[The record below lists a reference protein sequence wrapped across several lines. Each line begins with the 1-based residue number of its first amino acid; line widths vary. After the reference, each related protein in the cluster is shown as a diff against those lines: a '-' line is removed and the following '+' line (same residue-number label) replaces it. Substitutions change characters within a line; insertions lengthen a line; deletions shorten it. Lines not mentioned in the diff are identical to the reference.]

1 LANAVITAA
10 QHSVMGCGLNY
21 SRRIST
27 VAALL
32 CHGWIGC
39 VRLNA
44 PLVGLGKL
52 HSLQRDG
59 SLRSLALSLQ
69 RSASSAA
76 QRSAASRRARAYSRS
91 TAQNGCGPRGSAA
104 WQWEQRSIAANSH
117 TVESADSADR
127 KFPICF

>member
-1 LANAVITAA
+1 
-10 QHSVMGCGLNY
+10 MGCGLNY

-32 CHGWIGC
+32 CHRWIGC

-76 QRSAASRRARAYSRS
+76 QAA
-91 TAQNGCGPRGSAA
+91 
-104 WQWEQRSIAANSH
+104 QRSITPGAGVFAQH
-117 TVESADSADR
+117 CAKRMWTTRKRCMAMGATFDR
-127 KFPICF
+127 CKLAHG